1 MSDYKLITAPH
12 LLNKYSSFLFPNEP
26 GVNKKKLMIYD
37 VSVYSMSQPRDSD
50 TVCRTI
56 KDIFIGHFKYMKSMI
71 NDMTITD
78 GTANIGGN
86 TLSFSK
92 NFKKVN
98 SVELDKDIYDALK
111 YNCTEVYKRDNITF
125 YNDDCLK
132 VIPKVKQN
140 IIFIDPPWG
149 GYDYKKTDKL
159 PLFLGDKNIF
169 DVVMDWYDQ
178 SLAELFVVK
187 YPNNFDINPF
197 IQEKKFP
204 YIFLQKLDKYS
215 IMYIC
220 KK

>member
-1 MSDYKLITAPH
+1 LVAYIT
-12 LLNKYSSFLFPNEP
+12 
-26 GVNKKKLMIYD
+26 I
-37 VSVYSMSQPRDSD
+37 
-50 TVCRTI
+50 
-56 KDIFIGHFKYMKSMI
+56 IG
-71 NDMTITD
+71 
-78 GTANIGGN
+78 
-86 TLSFSK
+86 K

-98 SVELDKDIYDALK
+98 SVELDKDIYEGLK

-169 DVVMDWYDQ
+169 DIVMDWYDQ
-178 SLAELFVVK
+178 SLAELIVVK
-187 YPNNFDINPF
+187 YPNNFDLDPF
-197 IQEKKFP
+197 LKEKKFP
-204 YIFLQKLDKYS
+204 FIFLQKLDKYG